1 MIKSNYF
8 IETLVHPV
16 STLLKDISSSCS
28 LLLYAGYLMDTSWNS
43 IFISTEIPNF
53 LDDHEIEN
61 ILLQA
66 NEYGLFSSRAKGG
79 LTPKDLFKPSEGTF
93 QLNLRYSLA

>member
-1 MIKSNYF
+1 MIRALWHS
-8 IETLVHPV
+8 
-16 STLLKDISSSCS
+16 D
-28 LLLYAGYLMDTSWNS
+28 
-43 IFISTEIPNF
+43 FISTEIPNF

-79 LTPKDLFKPSEGTF
+79 LTPKDLFKPSEGTINSIYVTPLHSTNAF
-93 QLNLRYSLA
+93 TL